1 LQRDGLSAHDLGVV
15 VFAQIA
21 SVAVYLIPVLLVAV
35 LRARRDRRPDEI
47 AAWIA
52 ATVAIDLLAVMVLC
66 RLMRLEWAAIVSRAL
81 WVVGGGVWFD
91 RRQRRLGIWPARPAA
106 LDGRLTVAGL
116 AAGVAVATGLSA
128 ILSRPYA
135 IWDRELHIPFV
146 ASLRG
151 QRMPF
156 ASPFEPGVPFHYHFS
171 GDVLASMLQVFSADV
186 INGSLA
192 LSLAHDVMFA
202 LIGLATGLA
211 LLASGRKPIHVAVL
225 SVAAVLLAGP
235 CVLRFGVGEPYLG
248 YSYYALYIWGFR
260 SHQHVAMLMFVGI
273 GTLLL
278 ARNDRSTA
286 VRGGTAALV
295 AMMALLSVTDETSAA
310 VLGLCLGIG
319 WLIDRELLTVTRR
332 QGIWLFAALLIGFVG
347 TNLLFAGSLA
357 PGGPVQKMS
366 FVAPRSPGVQQ
377 PPLPLSTGAGW
388 VALIGDTFPVWTIL
402 LAVGL
407 VARRRGGAQDGPSRG
422 MLAFAVTLAVVS
434 IVGLTT
440 VDVNGGP
447 PEAHRFL
454 TAALFLFPLAGVLC
468 LDRWWRPGTV
478 GRTLVLAALALG
490 GGSTML
496 WLSHYAKH
504 PTPESHFQQRG
515 KNLHTSDCRALAGA
529 AFGQQPAITYVE
541 STIFYAY
548 TGCRPS
554 FVAGMRRTQYW
565 TRKEYPTLGLAGF
578 QQLDA
583 EMLAADA
590 NVDAICPAGRSPR
603 DMDAVCSY
611 AVEHGNCAPEG
622 SDFVRCP
629 LGPAN
634 RRAILG
640 PAARR

>member
-1 LQRDGLSAHDLGVV
+1 LQRDGLSAHDLAVV

-21 SVAVYLIPVLLVAV
+21 SVAIYLIPVLLVSV
-35 LRARRDRRPDEI
+35 LSARRDRRPDEI

-52 ATVAIDLLAVMVLC
+52 ATVAVDLLAVMVLC
-66 RLMRLEWAAIVSRAL
+66 RLMRLEWAAIVSRVLWLAGAAL
-81 WVVGGGVWFD
+81 WFD
-91 RRQRRLGIWPARPAA
+91 RRQRRRGIRPERPVA
-106 LDGRLTVAGL
+106 LDGRLAVAGL
-116 AAGVAVATGLSA
+116 AAGVAVATALSA

-151 QRMPF
+151 QRIPF
-156 ASPFEPGVPFHYHFS
+156 ASPFEPGVAFHYHFP

-211 LLASGRKPIHVAVL
+211 LLAAGRKPVHVTVL
-225 SVAAVLLAGP
+225 SVAAVLLSGP

-273 GTLLL
+273 GAVLL

-286 VRGGTAALV
+286 VRGGTGALV
-295 AMMALLSVTDETSAA
+295 AMMGLLSVTDETSAA
-310 VLGLCLGIG
+310 VLGLCLGIA
-319 WLIDRELLTVTRR
+319 WLIDRELLTITRR
-332 QGIWLFAALLIGFVG
+332 QGIWLFAALLVAFVG

-388 VALIGDTFPVWTIL
+388 VALIADTFPVWTIL
-402 LAVGL
+402 LALAL
-407 VARRRGGAQDGPSRG
+407 VARRRGGDQDRPRRG
-422 MLAFAVTLAVVS
+422 MLAFAAALAFVS

-454 TAALFLFPLAGVLC
+454 TAALFLFPLVGVLC

-490 GGSTML
+490 GGSTVL

-504 PTPESHFQQRG
+504 PTPESYFQQRG
-515 KNLHTSDCRALAGA
+515 KNLHTSDCRALTGA
-529 AFGQQPAITYVE
+529 AFGQQPAVTYVE
-541 STIFYAY
+541 SSVFYAY

-554 FVAGMRRTQYW
+554 FVPGMRRTKYW
-565 TRKEYPTLGLAGF
+565 TRKEYPNPGLAGF
-578 QQLDA
+578 QQLDR
-583 EMLAADA
+583 EMVAADA
-590 NVDAICPAGRSPR
+590 VVDAVCPAGRQAH
-603 DMDAVCSY
+603 DMDAVCSF
-611 AVEHGNCAPEG
+611 AVAHAHCAPEG
-622 SDFVRCP
+622 SDFLRCP
-629 LGPAN
+629 LTPAN
-634 RRAILG
+634 RRSILG
-640 PAARR
+640 PGAGH